1 MEKQIFKNQR
11 KAVCTATAALS
22 PACSSKTC
30 IRSYTHIFPR
40 KSHDTLGQ

>member
-1 MEKQIFKNQR
+1 MEKQIFKNHR
-11 KAVCTATAALS
+11 KAVCTAARRAFPRLL
-22 PACSSKTC
+22 SKTC